1 MVAFIIKASHICI
14 YIVFRSSGFNQL
26 SHKEIIC
33 LGLESSCDDTAA
45 AIVKRH
51 SDGTGEILAN
61 LIHTQTDVHAPFGG
75 VVPEL
80 AARAHIDYMDKMVKQ
95 ALATAAL
102 GYDDLDLVATTSG
115 PGLLGGLI
123 VGLMSGKAISL
134 AHDLPFVAVNHLEG
148 HALTAGLSDGIKP
161 PYLLLL
167 ISGGHTQILQV
178 NAVGDYQLLGTTI
191 DDAIGEAFDKVAKL
205 LGLGYPGGPYVEAYA
220 AKGDATRFKLPRPM
234 KGRNNCDFS
243 FSGLKTA
250 VLHAAKAIEPVAEQD
265 KYDICAAF
273 QAAAA
278 DVLADRVKRAM
289 LKFRQ
294 NLGVADDKKFPLIIA
309 GGVAANKAI
318 AHKLDILGKNHNF
331 ELIVPPAKLC
341 TDNGAMIAWA
351 GIEQF
356 LLGNLSDLTAPPR
369 ARWPLYE

>member
-1 MVAFIIKASHICI
+1 M
-14 YIVFRSSGFNQL
+14 
-26 SHKEIIC
+26 IC

-45 AIVKRH
+45 AIVRRNPDGS
-51 SDGTGEILAN
+51 SDILSN
-61 LIHTQTDVHAPFGG
+61 IIHTQTDVHAPFGG

-80 AARAHIDYMDKMVKQ
+80 AARAHIEYMDHMVTQ
-95 ALATAAL
+95 ALQEANLT
-102 GYDDLDLVATTSG
+102 YNDLNLVAATSG
-115 PGLLGGLI
+115 PGLLGGVI
-123 VGLMSGKAISL
+123 IGLMSGKAISL
-134 AHDLPFVAVNHLEG
+134 AHDLPFIAVNHLEG
-148 HALTAGLSDGIKP
+148 HALTAGLSDGIQA

-178 NAVGDYQLLGTTI
+178 NAIGDYQLLGTTI

-205 LGLGYPGGPYVEAYA
+205 LGLGYPGGPHVEAYA
-220 AKGDATRFKLPRPM
+220 KTGSADRFTLPRPM
-234 KGRNNCDFS
+234 KGRKNCDFS

-250 VLHAAKAIEPVAEQD
+250 VLHAAKKIEPIAEQD
-265 KYDICAAF
+265 KHDICAAF

-289 LKFRQ
+289 VLFRENLNLTPESPQ
-294 NLGVADDKKFPLIIA
+294 NLIIA

-318 AHKLDILGKNHNF
+318 AQKLTELGANHGFN
-331 ELIVPPAKLC
+331 LVVPPSNLC

-351 GIEQF
+351 GITQYMQ
-356 LLGNLSDLTAPPR
+356 GNVNNLTAPPR

>member
-1 MVAFIIKASHICI
+1 M
-14 YIVFRSSGFNQL
+14 N
-26 SHKEIIC
+26 KEIIC

-45 AIVKRH
+45 AIVRRNPDGS
-51 SDGTGEILAN
+51 SDILSN
-61 LIHTQTDVHAPFGG
+61 IIHTQTDVHAPFGG

-80 AARAHIDYMDKMVKQ
+80 AARAHIEYMDQMVAEALKQ
-95 ALATAAL
+95 AQLS
-102 GYDDLDLVATTSG
+102 YDDLNLVAATSG
-115 PGLLGGLI
+115 PGLLGGVI

-134 AHDLPFVAVNHLEG
+134 AHDLPFIAVNHLEG
-148 HALTAGLSDGIKP
+148 HALTAGLSHNIQA

-178 NAVGDYQLLGTTI
+178 NAIGDYHLLGTTI

-205 LGLGYPGGPYVEAYA
+205 LGLGYPGGPFVEQYA
-220 AKGDATRFKLPRPM
+220 KTGNADRFTLPRPM
-234 KGRNNCDFS
+234 KGRKNCDFS

-250 VLHAAKAIEPVAEQD
+250 VLHAAKKIEPITEQD
-265 KYDICAAF
+265 KHDICAAF

-278 DVLADRVKRAM
+278 DVLADRLKRAM
-289 LKFRQ
+289 LIFRENLNITDNSQQ
-294 NLGVADDKKFPLIIA
+294 NLIIA

-318 AHKLDILGKNHNF
+318 AQKLTELGANHNF
-331 ELIVPPAKLC
+331 NLVVPPSNLC

-351 GIEQF
+351 GITQYMQ
-356 LLGNLSDLTAPPR
+356 GNVNDLSAPPR

>member
-1 MVAFIIKASHICI
+1 M
-14 YIVFRSSGFNQL
+14 N
-26 SHKEIIC
+26 KEIIC

-45 AIVKRH
+45 AIVRRNPDGS
-51 SDGTGEILAN
+51 SDILSN
-61 LIHTQTDVHAPFGG
+61 IIHTQTDVHAPFGG

-80 AARAHIDYMDKMVKQ
+80 AARAHIEYMDHMVTQ
-95 ALATAAL
+95 ALQEANLT
-102 GYDDLDLVATTSG
+102 YNDLNLVAATSG
-115 PGLLGGLI
+115 PGLLGGVI
-123 VGLMSGKAISL
+123 IGLMSGKAISL

-148 HALTAGLSDGIKP
+148 HALTAGLSDGIHA

-178 NAVGDYQLLGTTI
+178 NAIGDYQLLGTTI

-205 LGLGYPGGPYVEAYA
+205 LGLGYPGGPHVEAYA
-220 AKGDATRFKLPRPM
+220 KTGNADRFTLPRPM
-234 KGRNNCDFS
+234 KGRKNCDFS

-250 VLHAAKAIEPVAEQD
+250 VLHAAKKIEPIAEQD
-265 KYDICAAF
+265 KHDICAAF
-273 QAAAA
+273 QAAVA

-289 LKFRQ
+289 VLFRENLNLTPESPQ
-294 NLGVADDKKFPLIIA
+294 NLIIA

-318 AHKLDILGKNHNF
+318 AQKLTELGANHGFN
-331 ELIVPPAKLC
+331 LVVPPSNLC

-351 GIEQF
+351 GITQYMQ
-356 LLGNLSDLTAPPR
+356 GNVNNLTAPPR

>member
-1 MVAFIIKASHICI
+1 MI
-14 YIVFRSSGFNQL
+14 N
-26 SHKEIIC
+26 KEIIC

-51 SDGTGEILAN
+51 ADGRGEILAN
-61 LIHTQTDVHAPFGG
+61 IIHTQTAIHAPYGG

-80 AARAHIDYMDKMVKQ
+80 AARAHIEYMDKMVAE
-95 ALATAAL
+95 ALKTAQIS
-102 GYDDLDLVATTSG
+102 YNDLDLVAATSG
-115 PGLLGGLI
+115 PGLLGGVI

-148 HALTAGLSDGIKP
+148 HALTAGLSDGIEP

-178 NAVGDYQLLGTTI
+178 NGVGDYDLLGTTI

-205 LGLGYPGGPYVEAYA
+205 LGLGYPGGPFVEQYA
-220 AKGDATRFKLPRPM
+220 LKGDASRFNLPRPM
-234 KGRNNCDFS
+234 KGRKNCDFS

-250 VLHAAKAIEPVAEQD
+250 VLHAAKKIEPISKQD

-273 QAAAA
+273 QQAAA

-289 LKFRQ
+289 QIFNDNMNVTIDSNPTKTNQ
-294 NLGVADDKKFPLIIA
+294 NLIIA

-318 AHKLDILGKNHNF
+318 AAKLKQLAAEHGFN
-331 ELIVPPAKLC
+331 LIVPPANLC

-351 GIEQF
+351 GISQY
-356 LLGNLSDLTAPPR
+356 LRGNTNNLTAPPR
-369 ARWPLYE
+369 ARWPLYD

>member
-1 MVAFIIKASHICI
+1 MSD
-14 YIVFRSSGFNQL
+14 
-26 SHKEIIC
+26 KEIIC

-45 AIVKRH
+45 AIVKRNA
-51 SDGTGEILAN
+51 DGSAEILAN
-61 LIHTQTDVHAPFGG
+61 IIHPQTDVHAPFGG

-80 AARAHIDYMDKMVKQ
+80 AARAHIEYMDVIVEQTLKQ
-95 ALATAAL
+95 ANLN
-102 GYDDLDLVATTSG
+102 YSQLDLVSATSG
-115 PGLLGGLI
+115 PGLLGGVI

-148 HALTAGLSDGIKP
+148 HALTAGLSDGLSP

-178 NAVGDYQLLGTTI
+178 NAVGDYQLLGSTI

-205 LGLGYPGGPYVEAYA
+205 LGLGYPGGPFVEAYA
-220 AKGDATRFKLPRPM
+220 KQGDPTRFKLPRPM
-234 KGRNNCDFS
+234 KGRKNCDFS

-250 VLHAAKAIEPVAEQD
+250 VLHAAKAIQPISEQD

-273 QAAAA
+273 QASAA
-278 DVLADRVKRAM
+278 DCLADRVKRAM
-289 LKFRQ
+289 LLYREDR
-294 NLGVADDKKFPLIIA
+294 NIAENEICNLIIA

-318 AHKLDILGKNHNF
+318 AKKLDELGKNHNF
-331 ELIVPPAKLC
+331 KLIVPPSNLC

-351 GIEQF
+351 GITQF
-356 LLGNLSDLTAPPR
+356 LKGNVSPLTAPPK

>member
-1 MVAFIIKASHICI
+1 M
-14 YIVFRSSGFNQL
+14 
-26 SHKEIIC
+26 SHKQIIC

-45 AIVKRH
+45 AIVRRNA
-51 SDGTGEILAN
+51 DGSRDILAN
-61 LIHTQTDVHAPFGG
+61 IIHTQTDVHAPFGG

-80 AARAHIDYMDKMVKQ
+80 AARAHIEYMDKMVTE
-95 ALATAAL
+95 ALKAAQL
-102 GYDDLDLVATTSG
+102 TYDDLNLVAATSG
-115 PGLLGGLI
+115 PGLLGGVI
-123 VGLMSGKAISL
+123 IGLMSGKAISL

-148 HALTAGLSDGIKP
+148 HALTAGLSHGIEP

-178 NAVGDYQLLGTTI
+178 NKVGHYELLGTTI

-205 LGLGYPGGPYVEAYA
+205 LGLGYPGGPFVEEYA
-220 AKGDATRFKLPRPM
+220 KQGDPKRFNLPRPM
-234 KGRNNCDFS
+234 KGRKNCDFS

-250 VLHAAKAIEPVAEQD
+250 VLHAAKKIQPITQQD
-265 KYDICAAF
+265 KYDLCAGF

-278 DVLADRVKRAM
+278 DMLADRLKRAM
-289 LKFRQ
+289 LLFRE
-294 NLGVADDKKFPLIIA
+294 NLNITDGSEQKLIIA

-318 AHKLDILGKNHNF
+318 AQKLTELGQDHAF
-331 ELIVPPAKLC
+331 ELIVPPANLC

-351 GIEQF
+351 GITQY
-356 LLGNLSDLTAPPR
+356 LNGNTNDLTAPPR